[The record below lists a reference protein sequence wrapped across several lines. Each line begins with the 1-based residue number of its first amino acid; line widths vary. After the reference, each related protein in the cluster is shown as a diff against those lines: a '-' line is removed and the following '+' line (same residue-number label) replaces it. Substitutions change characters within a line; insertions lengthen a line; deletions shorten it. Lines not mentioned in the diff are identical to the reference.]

1 MHPLIELALELITD
15 DGEEWGYYFA
25 DHDKRII
32 FWFDDHESRPL
43 MNKVRGVECK
53 SHISEFSPRRSFYSS
68 FCNCV
73 ASRVCTRSA
82 ILVRTTSSMPVP
94 SHDRSTMHSHFIPV
108 LLYLTRFTY
117 HDIIRRHVE
126 LFPNKRFLP
135 ENVIVKLKEIVM
147 FAQAGE

>member
-1 MHPLIELALELITD
+1 VHPLIELALELITD

-32 FWFDDHESRPL
+32 FWFEDHESRPL

-53 SHISEFSPRRSFYSS
+53 SHISEFFLRRSFYSN

-108 LLYLTRFTY
+108 LLTSPDLHTMILLGDTSNYFQTNASFR
-117 HDIIRRHVE
+117 
-126 LFPNKRFLP
+126 K
-135 ENVIVKLKEIVM
+135 M
-147 FAQAGE
+147 SS